1 MCASLCQLV
10 ELKSTG
16 QILGDACEGNT
27 SDPKTPPNPRP
38 TSDQPMHGSTV
49 GVRSGIF
56 CLRSHKQAP
65 RTNTGRMF
73 EARLTQGGLLKKLVD
88 VVKDVNDNC
97 NFDCSSKGFG
107 LQAIDNAHVA
117 GVVDAA
123 RRRL

>member
-1 MCASLCQLV
+1 MHAR
-10 ELKSTG
+10 E
-16 QILGDACEGNT
+16 
-27 SDPKTPPNPRP
+27 TPQTQRPRP
-38 TSDQPMHGSTV
+38 NLAP
-49 GVRSGIF
+49 
-56 CLRSHKQAP
+56 P
-65 RTNTGRMF
+65 RTNRCTVQRLEYAVAFSVCGATSKHREQTLGRMF